1 MRYLITGHSG
11 FKGSWLAAMLRI
23 QGHEVVGISLP
34 ALENSLYREA
44 NLSDL
49 FSQEFFLDIRKRDD
63 FKKAIHNSSADVAFH
78 LAAQPL
84 VRESYKF
91 PIETY
96 ETNVI
101 GTLNFL
107 DGIKD
112 SGIQASVVITTDKV
126 YKNKNL
132 LRGYSESDELGGHD
146 PYSSS
151 KASADIATQS
161 WISSFNLRNVSIAR
175 AGNVIGGG
183 DWATDRLIPD
193 LVNSFHQG
201 VTASI
206 RYPNAIRPWQHV
218 ADCLS
223 GYIALGDAMLDNG
236 LTGEW
241 NFGPGIDT
249 QGTVAKVADLASE
262 YWGEGATWKS
272 DSDSH
277 LHEAGYLLLDSS
289 KARTQLNWRDKLNFE
304 DSIKW
309 TIDFYKAV
317 VNGGVSNVAG
327 GDTGLRKCTGRGPC
341 CGRVGQIHLP
351 TRLALDRGRHAH
363 HLHQRLAQ

>member
-23 QGHEVVGISLP
+23 RGHEVVGISLP

-84 VRESYKF
+84 VRESYAF

-96 ETNVI
+96 ETNVL

-107 DGIKD
+107 DGIRD

-132 LRGYSESDELGGHD
+132 LRGYFESDELGGHD

-151 KASADIATQS
+151 KAAADIATQS
-161 WISSFNLRNVSIAR
+161 WVSSFNLKNVSIAR

-183 DWATDRLIPD
+183 DWAKDRLIPD
-193 LVNSFHQG
+193 LVNSFNQG
-201 VTASI
+201 VPGNI
-206 RYPNAIRPWQHV
+206 RYPDAIRPWQHV
-218 ADCLS
+218 ADCLN
-223 GYIALGDAMLDNG
+223 GYIALSEAMLHKG
-236 LTGEW
+236 FTGEW
-241 NFGPGIDT
+241 NFGPPINIE
-249 QGTVAKVADLASE
+249 GTVAKVAELSSK
-262 YWGEGATWKS
+262 YWGEGASWEINS
-272 DSDSH
+272 EPQ
-277 LHEAGYLLLDSS
+277 LHEAGFLLLDAS
-289 KARTQLNWRDKLNFE
+289 KARAQLNWSDKLNFE

-317 VNGGVSNVAG
+317 KHGGN
-327 GDTGLRKCTGRGPC
+327 P
-341 CGRVGQIHLP
+341 RVILETQIKDY
-351 TRLALDRGRHAH
+351 LAI
-363 HLHQRLAQ
+363 